1 MFLDVQLDVRKQVLA
16 IPTPAILPGQ
26 DSSYVFVVGKNNVA
40 TTRMVA
46 TGPEVNGMTVID
58 RGLQDGDVVVVDGQ
72 SRLNPGSKVSVLR
85 ESGDTA
91 RARAVSTQPAVTAA
105 PQ

>member
-1 MFLDVQLDVRKQVLA
+1 
-16 IPTPAILPGQ
+16 
-26 DSSYVFVVGKNNVA
+26 VFVVDKNNVA
-40 TTRMVA
+40 ATRTVA

-58 RGLQDGDVVVVDGQ
+58 RGLTDGDVVVVDGQ

-85 ESGDTA
+85 ESGDTT
-91 RARAVSTQPAVTAA
+91 RARAISTQPAGAAA